1 MSKAY
6 QEQKAQIAGL
16 FSQVWPTY
24 DEVGPPVFGYFGRRL
39 VEFAE
44 IKSGDK
50 VLDVAAGKGAVLFP
64 AAERVGPAGRVIG
77 IDLSAGMVAETRRR
91 VEEAGG
97 NEYLPAEIY
106 EMDAENLEYSDS
118 TFDNVLCGFALFF
131 FPHRE
136 QALAAFRRVLKSD
149 GRIAVTTWG
158 QSQGYSAWLNE
169 SLKEH
174 LPSQISQQN
183 SEEQVE
189 TDRPLGYLRA

>member
-91 VEEAGG
+91 VEEASG

-118 TFDNVLCGFALFF
+118 TFDNVLCGLALFF

-136 QALAAFRRVLKSD
+136 QALAGFRRVLKSD

-158 QSQGYSAWLNE
+158 RSQGYSAWLNE

-174 LPSQISQQN
+174 LPSQISQQK